1 MLRTIDRYRM
11 LGPGMRVGVAVS
23 GGADSVCL
31 LYVLVEL
38 RARWDLRLSVLHLNH
53 NLRGEESRADAEFVR
68 ELAARLGLAA
78 VLSEADIAAT
88 VDNLEQA
95 ARDARLAF
103 FRETMR
109 TGPLDRVALGHTRS
123 DQAETVLY
131 RFLRGAGTAGLAGI
145 RPVTVDGL
153 IRPLLEVDRAE
164 VERFLR
170 ERAIPW
176 RDDSTNASRVFARNR
191 IRHELLPQLARD
203 WNPAIY
209 ESLAQVADWALEEQS
224 YWDAEIGRLAA
235 TRLVERKGAV
245 LMCVDS
251 LADLPV
257 AVTRRLV
264 RRAMEAAKG
273 DLRGIAFHHVAAVLE
288 LASRAAGT
296 GRCQAPGLEIRR
308 SFDWLRFSRPG
319 AGGPGYAAP
328 VAVPGTVQVPGTE
341 IAVSLELIEKMDA
354 SGPWESVYN
363 EKTVGLDWYSLRGAL
378 ELRSWRPGDQYQ
390 PVGSAGEKKIKT
402 LFHEARIPLWDR
414 RHWPIL
420 TGGGSILWTR
430 RFGPAARFAANA
442 GSKVVLVVRDTGRS

>member
-1 MLRTIDRYRM
+1 M

-209 ESLAQVADWALEEQS
+209 ESLAQVADWALEEPRTCPS
-224 YWDAEIGRLAA
+224 SHG
-235 TRLVERKGAV
+235 
-245 LMCVDS
+245 
-251 LADLPV
+251 
-257 AVTRRLV
+257 
-264 RRAMEAAKG
+264 
-273 DLRGIAFHHVAAVLE
+273 LR
-288 LASRAAGT
+288 
-296 GRCQAPGLEIRR
+296 C
-308 SFDWLRFSRPG
+308 
-319 AGGPGYAAP
+319 
-328 VAVPGTVQVPGTE
+328 
-341 IAVSLELIEKMDA
+341 
-354 SGPWESVYN
+354 
-363 EKTVGLDWYSLRGAL
+363 
-378 ELRSWRPGDQYQ
+378 
-390 PVGSAGEKKIKT
+390 
-402 LFHEARIPLWDR
+402 
-414 RHWPIL
+414 
-420 TGGGSILWTR
+420 
-430 RFGPAARFAANA
+430 
-442 GSKVVLVVRDTGRS
+442 